1 MYILKIL
8 SCLYL
13 AINSS
18 FLFSYTFNLV
28 NSTSNLNPIS
38 NPHIIAI
45 MVEFEEDNSPLTS
58 GNGLFLDSLDIDMV
72 SDPSLKRCN
81 QFILDR
87 PPHDADY
94 FSSQIQALSNYYS
107 SVSNENINI
116 TSKVILN
123 PNHEKG
129 YYKLSN
135 KMELYSYSDITLSE
149 LFKESLEISKNDI
162 ESYLESNPA
171 INFNDI
177 IFTVFHAGI
186 GQDFSFPTFDPT
198 VYDIKSAYIEPVMFG
213 NIEYPVI
220 NGNSV
225 SSGILL
231 PETQN
236 MIFFSSIEDIFY
248 GESSYCDYQLGMTG
262 TFSFLMGYALGLPPL
277 FNTET
282 GDPGIGIFGLMDYGS
297 NNGRGIIPS
306 LPSPWSRILMNWSD
320 VNNMTAITS
329 STDFIV
335 FDVDVNEIYQFDVS
349 DNEYFLI
356 ENKIN
361 ELDNGLT
368 IRDIVSDYN
377 GPYEDNVFP
386 DSYSNWLDAI
396 ISENDIFNVF
406 EFSEDSVITNVIHYD
421 LGLPESGLL
430 IWHVNEPTSN
440 LNDGINNDPNNKSI
454 SIEEADGALDIGF
467 ESYALFSNDDP
478 TSGTKWDF
486 WYRGNEA
493 YHYANNIDFKC
504 FNPESYSLIE
514 ASYNMQCIDNG
525 GIWLKTEIFD
535 QYSNPNSNLNDNT
548 KSFFSFEILDSTTK
562 VKVSYNSSIPY
573 LNISHDYEKILG
585 TSPTKVF
592 YGLDDMTVFNLDLT
606 NFEFSQSFDE
616 PYSLNSVVLTSDV
629 DQNFSNI
636 YNITTPFGYLIS
648 DEESH
653 ELIELDSEFWLGT
666 FLNIE
671 NNEEILTYNGNQFMI
686 GESDFFSEHIPS
698 DGVSLADIDQDGLH
712 EIIFVDNQGQI
723 VAYNDNGTLVNG
735 FPIGTDYHGVV
746 LIVSEKDTNDIV
758 IICRN
763 LSHIDF
769 VWLNGDLVSLPSLNN
784 QSDLMIISDY
794 LTDGK
799 RYYDLSNQDAFFQ
812 IGDNKHWVQRYN
824 RHSHYPI
831 ASEPSQS
838 ILYPPTDKII
848 TTFYNYPNPI
858 KDGKTKFRFYVNQPT
873 GDIDVKI
880 YNISGHLI
888 SSLSKNNIVVNEYN
902 EIEWDANNFL
912 PGLYFAEILSDNV
925 QQKIIKV
932 VVGH

>member
-1 MYILKIL
+1 MFILRIL
-8 SCLYL
+8 FCLYL
-13 AINSS
+13 VINSS
-18 FLFSYTFNLV
+18 SLFGYTFNLV
-28 NSTSNLNPIS
+28 NSTSSLNPTS

-72 SDPSLKRCN
+72 SDSSLKRCN
-81 QFILDR
+81 QFILDK
-87 PPHDADY
+87 PPHNADY

-107 SVSNENINI
+107 SVSNGNVNI
-116 TSKVILN
+116 TSEIILN

-129 YYKLSN
+129 YYKLSKN
-135 KMELYSYSDITLSE
+135 MELYSYSDNTLSE

-162 ESYLESNPA
+162 EFYLESTPT
-171 INFNDI
+171 INFDDI

-198 VYDIKSAYIEPVMFG
+198 VYDIKSAYIEPTMFG
-213 NIEYPVI
+213 SIDYPII
-220 NGNSV
+220 NGNSI
-225 SSGILL
+225 SSGLLL

-282 GDPGIGIFGLMDYGS
+282 GQPGVGIFGLMDYGS

-306 LPSPWSRILMNWSD
+306 LPSPWSRILMNWNNT
-320 VNNMTAITS
+320 NNMTAMTS
-329 STDFIV
+329 SADFLV
-335 FDVDVNEIYQFDVS
+335 FDVEVNEIYQFDVS

-356 ENKIN
+356 ENKVN
-361 ELDNGLT
+361 GLDNGLT
-368 IRDIVSDYN
+368 IRDVVSNYN

-396 ISENDIFNVF
+396 IAVNDTLNIF
-406 EFSEDSVITNVIHYD
+406 EFSEDSVITSVIHYD
-421 LGLPESGLL
+421 LGLPASGLL
-430 IWHVNEPTSN
+430 IWHVNEQTSS
-440 LNDGINNDPNNKSI
+440 LNDGINNDSNNKAI

-504 FNPESYSLIE
+504 FNPESYELIE
-514 ASYNMQCIDNG
+514 ASYNMQCIDG
-525 GIWLKTEIFD
+525 GGVWLKTEIFD

-548 KSFFSFEILDSTTK
+548 KSFFSLEILDSTTK
-562 VKVSYNSSIPY
+562 VKVSYSSSIPY
-573 LNISHDYEKILG
+573 TDISHDYKKILG

-592 YGLDDMTVFNLDLT
+592 YGLDDMTVFNIDLDS
-606 NFEFSQSFDE
+606 FEFSQSFDE
-616 PYSLNSVVLTSDV
+616 LYSSNSVVLTSDI

-636 YNITTPFGYLIS
+636 YNITTPFGYLLSS
-648 DEESH
+648 DFP
-653 ELIELDSEFWLGT
+653 ELIEVESEFWVGT

-671 NNEEILTYNGNQFMI
+671 NDDEILTYDDNQFMI
-686 GESDFFSEHIPS
+686 GEFGFFAEYIPS

-712 EIIFVDNQGQI
+712 EIIFVDSQGQI
-723 VAYNDNGTLVNG
+723 IAYNDNGTLVNG
-735 FPIGTDYHGVV
+735 FPMGKDYHGVV
-746 LIVSEKDTNDIV
+746 LIVSEKDTDDIV

-769 VWLNGDLVSLPSLNN
+769 VWLNGDLISVPSLNN
-784 QSDLMIISDY
+784 ESDLMIVSDY
-794 LTDGK
+794 LTDGS
-799 RYYDLSNQDAFFQ
+799 RYYDLADQDAFFQ
-812 IGDNKHWVQRYN
+812 IGDDKHWVQRYN
-824 RHSHYPI
+824 THSHYPTAI
-831 ASEPSQS
+831 DTSQPATYPS
-838 ILYPPTDKII
+838 TDEII

-873 GDIDVKI
+873 DDIDVKI

-888 SSLSKNNIVVNEYN
+888 DSFSKENIIVNEYN
-902 EIEWDANNFL
+902 EIEWDVDNFL
-912 PGLYFAEILSDNV
+912 PGLYFAEILSENV

-932 VVGH
+932 VIGH